1 MTRRTLIL
9 LLFVLTLPLGC
20 SNPDGKPYTPPEMP
34 ETTSALREPTAAELA
49 KLVDL
54 AEVVVRGI
62 VQERKAAPEGVS
74 YVVEVQEVLHE
85 TASSKA
91 NPGFPHAEGREIRIS
106 AFLFKS
112 GQAQSQIGVL
122 KEPNRYLF
130 FLTPMERDG
139 WWLNLDDAA
148 AFPLPEAD
156 KTLRDLRDLRD
167 LRALRDG
174 GTGDE

>member
-1 MTRRTLIL
+1 MTWRHLIL
-9 LLFVLTLPLGC
+9 LVLSLTLGC
-20 SNPDGKPYTPPEMP
+20 SNTPGRPYTSPEIP
-34 ETTSALREPTAAELA
+34 ERTSGLREPTDAELA
-49 KLVDL
+49 ELVEL

-62 VQERKAAPEGVS
+62 VQERKSAPEGVN

-85 TASSKA
+85 TAAAKA
-91 NPGFPHAEGREIRIS
+91 NVSFPHGEGQEIRIS
-106 AFLFKS
+106 AFFFKPGHS
-112 GQAQSQIGVL
+112 MAQIGVL

-148 AFPLPEAD
+148 AYPLPDAD
-156 KTLRDLRDLRD
+156 KTLRA

-174 GTGDE
+174 GAGDDAPGDE